1 MKLPLYTAATLATM
15 LLAAGAAQAQE
26 PIKFGKPDPKDFTA
40 APFVG
45 DSAAAAVVLCD
56 FGTTSFQL
64 KGSNFQL
71 VTERITRIKILKKA
85 GYDAATVTIPLYH
98 QNTNEEKI
106 SALRGTTY
114 NLVNGQVVKT
124 KLENS
129 NAFTE
134 ERTANVRVRKFTL
147 PDVREGA
154 VIEYAYTV
162 TSDFLFNFQSWT
174 FQRDIPV
181 RWSEYRANI
190 PEYFDYKMLMQGYHG
205 MAVNSREEGSG
216 QYVLHTSGSFEGG
229 TGGFGGKSGRVAA
242 SNDIITAQVTNY
254 HWAMKDVPAFRD
266 EPYMTTA
273 DDYLD
278 RIDFELAGEK
288 FPGQA
293 YRNVAGT
300 WSKIDLEL
308 LGDDNFG
315 MQLDRGNFMKDQMV
329 ALAAKHPEVAARA
342 AAVREAVM
350 AAVRYD
356 GTDRYHTTG
365 SLRKA
370 FDAHRGTSADVNLLL
385 IAALRDAGV
394 PAQPLLLSTRDHGR
408 VNQLLPLLERFNY
421 VVALVPLTGGKDLL
435 VDATEPLLPCGV
447 LPERCLNQA
456 GRLIMKNPAEGRW
469 VDLSPT
475 QRHVHYQQIA
485 LTLDAQGGLTGKVHE
500 EHGGYAGA
508 SARRELTRLGDKK
521 YMAELARTHSSWTV
535 PKFAVAER
543 ENVAKPLAVDYEFA
557 QPADDTNTA
566 TTLYLSPLQEFN
578 NEQNPFHHDDRQFPV
593 DFGAAQDEI
602 TVLTLTLPEDYEL
615 AELPK
620 PAVVEMPDNGG
631 RFIYSVSATA
641 PGVVQLTSR
650 LNLRKPMYG
659 ADEYASLREFYR
671 LMLAKHGEKLVIKKK
686 A

>member
-1 MKLPLYTAATLATM
+1 MPLA
-15 LLAAGAAQAQE
+15 
-26 PIKFGKPDPKDFTA
+26 
-40 APFVG
+40 
-45 DSAAAAVVLCD
+45 
-56 FGTTSFQL
+56 
-64 KGSNFQL
+64 
-71 VTERITRIKILKKA
+71 
-85 GYDAATVTIPLYH
+85 
-98 QNTNEEKI
+98 
-106 SALRGTTY
+106 
-114 NLVNGQVVKT
+114 
-124 KLENS
+124 
-129 NAFTE
+129 
-134 ERTANVRVRKFTL
+134 
-147 PDVREGA
+147 
-154 VIEYAYTV
+154 
-162 TSDFLFNFQSWT
+162 
-174 FQRDIPV
+174 
-181 RWSEYRANI
+181 
-190 PEYFDYKMLMQGYHG
+190 
-205 MAVNSREEGSG
+205 
-216 QYVLHTSGSFEGG
+216 
-229 TGGFGGKSGRVAA
+229 
-242 SNDIITAQVTNY
+242 
-254 HWAMKDVPAFRD
+254 
-266 EPYMTTA
+266 
-273 DDYLD
+273 
-278 RIDFELAGEK
+278 
-288 FPGQA
+288 
-293 YRNVAGT
+293 
-300 WSKIDLEL
+300 
-308 LGDDNFG
+308 
-315 MQLDRGNFMKDQMV
+315 
-329 ALAAKHPEVAARA
+329 
-342 AAVREAVM
+342 
-350 AAVRYD
+350 
-356 GTDRYHTTG
+356 
-365 SLRKA
+365 
-370 FDAHRGTSADVNLLL
+370 
-385 IAALRDAGV
+385 
-394 PAQPLLLSTRDHGR
+394 
-408 VNQLLPLLERFNY
+408 
-421 VVALVPLTGGKDLL
+421 GGKDLL

-485 LTLDAQGGLTGKVHE
+485 LTLDTQGGLTGKVHE

-543 ENVAKPLAVDYEFA
+543 ENVAKPLAVDYEFV